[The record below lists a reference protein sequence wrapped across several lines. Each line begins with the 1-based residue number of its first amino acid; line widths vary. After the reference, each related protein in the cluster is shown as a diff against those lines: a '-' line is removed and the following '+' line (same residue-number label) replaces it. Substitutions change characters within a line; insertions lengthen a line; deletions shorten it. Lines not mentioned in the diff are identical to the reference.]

1 MLMRRFISML
11 VFMLATLQCT
21 CLYSKDVL
29 YPNVRHVAQ
38 KNIYIKKVNILGTTT
53 QVDFL
58 YRSNEATSRYIY
70 LSLPKD
76 GDSMYIKIKDRKYK
90 LLFTIGIANKDRQTI
105 CHSGQEIEFSAIFEA
120 IPENTEEL
128 DIIEGDTGAWHFFG
142 VQLKS
147 NNTNQ
152 QELCRLNIIN
162 AYENDRDITSIIK
175 SRKAYLTLYLDNG
188 ELCLA
193 NVHPLSNTQSWG
205 KLIVEDYERARTDDG
220 NIDKISYAK
229 WYYQNSYDNKTGVAI
244 VAIGQREYTNMAFV
258 QISTDNDILYYTT
271 EIQGSMDII
280 QRDKK
285 VNTRTPKSKNSN
297 IPNKRRTLQKNPNF
311 KIE

>member
-1 MLMRRFISML
+1 MGKIISML

-21 CLYSKDVL
+21 SLYSKDVL
-29 YPNVRHVAQ
+29 YPNVRHAAQ
-38 KNIYIKKVNILGTTT
+38 KNISIKKVNILGTTT

-58 YRSNEATSRYIY
+58 YRSNETTSRYIY

-76 GDSMYIKIKDRKYK
+76 GESMYIKIKDRKYK

-105 CHSGQEIEFSAIFEA
+105 CHPGQEIEFSAIFEA

-128 DIIEGDTGAWHFFG
+128 DIIEGDTGSWHFFG
-142 VQLKS
+142 VQLES

-175 SRKAYLTLYLDNG
+175 SRRAYLALYLDNG

-244 VAIGQREYTNMAFV
+244 VAIGQREYTNMAFI
-258 QISTDNDILYYTT
+258 QISADNDILYYIT

-280 QRDKK
+280 QRDKN

-297 IPNKRRTLQKNPNF
+297 TPNKRRTLQKNPNF